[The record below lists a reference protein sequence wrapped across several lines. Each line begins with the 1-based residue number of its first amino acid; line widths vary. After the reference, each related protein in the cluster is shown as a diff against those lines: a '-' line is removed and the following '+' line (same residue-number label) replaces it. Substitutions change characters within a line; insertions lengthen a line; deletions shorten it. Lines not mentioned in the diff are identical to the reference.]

1 MLIVNPLYD
10 QAFKLLMENNKIA
23 KKIISTIIEK
33 EIISL
38 QLQPQEVS
46 IIDKKRNFPILR
58 FDFKAIIR
66 TEKEDEQV
74 VLIEVQK
81 SKSPNPIMRFRR
93 YLASNYMKQERIIDK
108 NGEEVEQP
116 LPIITIYFLGYNLPE
131 YNTPA
136 IIVNNCVID
145 ATTKK
150 PIEEKSEFVKL
161 LTHPSYIL
169 QVERLPEKRKTK
181 LEKLLSLFDQ
191 ARKTSD
197 KFILDLGDDYFNS
210 LSEFGEIIIYLNRAA
225 QNEQTRLELQ
235 LEEDVEAEFEKQEKL
250 LEQVKKN
257 EHLLTQKENEIEQ
270 KENEIE
276 QKENEIEQKEQALIN
291 SAKVMLQTG
300 ISIEQIS
307 EITGLPKEL
316 VKKL

>member
-93 YLASNYMKQERIIDK
+93 YLASNYMKQERII
-108 NGEEVEQP
+108 
-116 LPIITIYFLGYNLPE
+116 I
-131 YNTPA
+131 
-136 IIVNNCVID
+136 
-145 ATTKK
+145 
-150 PIEEKSEFVKL
+150 
-161 LTHPSYIL
+161 
-169 QVERLPEKRKTK
+169 
-181 LEKLLSLFDQ
+181 
-191 ARKTSD
+191 
-197 KFILDLGDDYFNS
+197 
-210 LSEFGEIIIYLNRAA
+210 
-225 QNEQTRLELQ
+225 
-235 LEEDVEAEFEKQEKL
+235 
-250 LEQVKKN
+250 
-257 EHLLTQKENEIEQ
+257 
-270 KENEIE
+270 
-276 QKENEIEQKEQALIN
+276 
-291 SAKVMLQTG
+291 
-300 ISIEQIS
+300 
-307 EITGLPKEL
+307 
-316 VKKL
+316 